1 MMNVLLVDDE
11 PWVIE
16 GLRTMVNWTNYG
28 FQVCGEA
35 LNGPDALTMI
45 QELRPELVLTDINM
59 PVINGLEL
67 IERSNKTITKPPK
80 FVILSG
86 YDNFN
91 YAITA
96 MHHKVTEYLLKPIDE
111 EEIEAVLA
119 RIGKRIQDDLAA
131 ERNQTRIQSLLV
143 NSLLNRLI
151 QGDDGEL
158 LEQQI
163 VRTLHLSAD
172 AELRCMVIEASADPS
187 YLQERIK
194 RYFSQSPDR
203 LFQDSTGKWGA
214 IVPADEF
221 SASQLEEIGIQIHRE
236 LSGELNQPVIVTI
249 SSSQRGV
256 RSIRDLYLQALEVNG
271 CKRCQGKEG
280 VFSYRNSCQPVFARD
295 DGKEKFK
302 QLPDIVAVGG
312 TDKIMAAVEAALAS
326 VTEEVPGLEHAL
338 VYIADLEVNLCR
350 RIAEMNGDPDAFM
363 KSIQAEHGT
372 AGSFATYPSMH
383 KYVLALCLGA
393 SGVLSDLEAR
403 NENNTIFHVIQYV
416 DREYHGK
423 LQLQDLAKRFHMN
436 STYLGQL
443 FKKETG
449 KPFNDYLNEKRIEEA
464 KRLLKRSQM
473 KISEIALQVGYP
485 NTDYFISKFKCKTGV
500 LPSVYKQESE
510 RKQMAD

>member
-16 GLRTMVNWTNYG
+16 GLRTMVNWTDYG

-67 IERSNKTITKPPK
+67 IERSNKTIQKPPK

-119 RIGKRIQDDLAA
+119 RIGKKIQDDLAA
-131 ERNQTRIQSLLV
+131 ERNQNRIQSLLV
-143 NSLLNRLI
+143 NNLLNRLI
-151 QGDDGEL
+151 QGDDSES
-158 LEQQI
+158 LEHQAI
-163 VRTLHLSAD
+163 RALRLSAD
-172 AELRCMVIEASADPS
+172 SELRCMMIEASPDS
-187 YLQERIK
+187 SHLQNRIK
-194 RYFSQSPDR
+194 RYFPHGSDR
-203 LFQDSTGKWGA
+203 WFQDSAGRWG
-214 IVPADEF
+214 ILIPATEF
-221 SASQLEEIGIQIHRE
+221 SASQAEEIGIRLHKE
-236 LSGELNQPVIVTI
+236 LVDELNRPVIVTI
-249 SSSQRGV
+249 SGSQRGV
-256 RSIRDLYLQALEVNG
+256 RSIRDLYLQALEVNN

-280 VFSYRNSCQPVFARD
+280 VFTYRNSCQTGFTRD

-302 QLPDIVAVGG
+302 QLSVIAAAGG
-312 TDKIMAAVEAALAS
+312 KGEITAAVDAALAS
-326 VTEEVPGLEHAL
+326 VMEELPDLEHTL
-338 VYIADLEVNLCR
+338 VHIADLEVSLCR
-350 RIAEMNGDPDAFM
+350 RIAEMNGDPDDFM
-363 KSIQAEHGT
+363 KTIQAEHGT
-372 AGSFATYPSMH
+372 TGRFATYPSMRN
-383 KYVLALCLGA
+383 YVLALCLGA
-393 SGVLSDLEAR
+393 SDVLSDLAAR

-423 LQLQDLAKRFHMN
+423 LQLQDLAKMFHMN

-464 KRLLKRSQM
+464 KRLLKRTQM